1 MATNPAF
8 EPDDIESGN
17 SACVERGDIGN
28 EEIPKE
34 ADEVFNADA
43 SDDTRDDDDDGTT
56 TGKVSEDVT
65 DGTEKP
71 MPDDF
76 KGNTVQPESDNNDA
90 GQSVPH
96 HDEGNIEQVKH
107 SGPTQ
112 SIGVSVFLIWK
123 HIKIHGL
130 AAHEYKILYCVWNK
144 RIPSV
149 INQCSV

>member
-43 SDDTRDDDDDGTT
+43 HDGGRDDADDDDDGT
-56 TGKVSEDVT
+56 GKVSEDTT
-65 DGTEKP
+65 DGNEKP
-71 MPDDF
+71 MPGDF
-76 KGNTVQPESDNNDA
+76 QGNTVQSESDNNNA

-96 HDEGNIEQVKH
+96 HDEGNIQQVKQQT
-107 SGPTQ
+107 P

-123 HIKIHGL
+123 HKKIHGL
-130 AAHEYKILYCVWNK
+130 AAHI
-144 RIPSV
+144 
-149 INQCSV
+149 